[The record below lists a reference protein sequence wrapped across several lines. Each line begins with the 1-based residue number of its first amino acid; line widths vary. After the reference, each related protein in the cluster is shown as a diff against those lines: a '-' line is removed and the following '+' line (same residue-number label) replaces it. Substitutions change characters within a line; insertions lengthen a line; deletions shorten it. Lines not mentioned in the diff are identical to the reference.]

1 MILFLFLELQNQS
14 AFRKVTILKNIWILV
29 GAFLFLSS
37 SNICAEELAANV
49 IDNTE
54 AEDANAPIEFIQSK
68 ADNENGIDA
77 DIPTC
82 DDSVLISKVWS
93 NGRAFMAKNPPSSII
108 EKRRQNLISKN
119 LDKFQEIPA
128 GNITAKDDFE
138 VARKV
143 IMIKIN
149 NGLDSSKLRL
159 CKSTSKGI
167 TSNVYI
173 LIYKEYGRINVDVVN
188 FSPLANQDNE
198 FNFKYWQ

>member
-1 MILFLFLELQNQS
+1 M
-14 AFRKVTILKNIWILV
+14 
-29 GAFLFLSS
+29 G
-37 SNICAEELAANV
+37 ANV

-54 AEDANAPIEFIQSK
+54 ATDEDAPIEFVENK
-68 ADNENGIDA
+68 ADAQVEIDA

-82 DDSVLISKVWS
+82 DDSVLIAKVLE
-93 NGRAFMAKNPPSSII
+93 NGKAFMAKNPPSSII
-108 EKRRQNLISKN
+108 DKRRQNLVSKN
-119 LDKFQEIPA
+119 LDKFEEVSPES
-128 GNITAKDDFE
+128 ITAKDDFN
-138 VARKV
+138 VASKV

-173 LIYKEYGRINVDVVN
+173 LIYKEYGRINVDVIN
-188 FSPLANQDNE
+188 FSPLANQNNE